1 MQRENHCAKEVH
13 KMVARTGRRRLPV
26 DRVELSIDLEQS
38 VTTQPPSRV
47 FYGWWV
53 VAACVVM
60 LTLSSGIGFYGL
72 GVFMPSLEEEFG
84 ASPTSV
90 SLGATVFFLV
100 FGLAG
105 PYVGRRVDVLGA
117 RLVMIVGSAIFG
129 VGLVGLGLSH
139 ELWHTYAS
147 YVVIAA
153 GFAGMALVPV
163 GALVSAWFNGRR
175 GLAMAVAMSGISLGG
190 VVIAPLATELILAY
204 GWRVAAVALAILVW
218 VVGIPLSALVVRRRP
233 EDLGLLP
240 DGAAKPPA
248 QLAGGGAGTA
258 SAGGTWTL
266 SAAWRTR
273 AFWGV
278 AIGYLLINLSLI
290 GVLMHQIRFLT
301 HGTAAQGA
309 ISPQAA
315 ALAVSLT
322 AFASIAGRLALGTV
336 IDRLSTRW
344 VAVGLMVVQAAST
357 VGLLVARD
365 NLGMIYLTVLAF
377 GTGMGC
383 VIMLQ
388 SLLVSDLF
396 GVASFGQIYGAMT
409 LVATLGMAAGPWT
422 AGFLFERFGGYEVAF
437 SLFAA
442 IAVLAAA
449 SVAFARRPTLPEER
463 GVPGEGI

>member
-1 MQRENHCAKEVH
+1 
-13 KMVARTGRRRLPV
+13 MVARTGRRGLPV
-26 DRVELSIDLEQS
+26 DKVESPIGLEQS
-38 VTTQPPSRV
+38 VATQPPPRV

-84 ASPTSV
+84 ASSTSV

-117 RLVMIVGSAIFG
+117 RLVMVVGSTIFG
-129 VGLVGLGLSH
+129 VGLIGLGLSQ
-139 ELWHTYAS
+139 ELWHTYAA
-147 YVVIAA
+147 YIVIAA

-163 GALVSAWFNGRR
+163 SALVSAWFIARR
-175 GLAMAVAMSGISLGG
+175 GMAMAAAMSGISLGG
-190 VVIAPLATELILAY
+190 VVMAPLATELILAY
-204 GWRVAAVALAILVW
+204 GWRAAAVVLAVLVW
-218 VVGIPLSALVVRRRP
+218 AVGVPLSAVVVRRRP

-240 DGAAKPPA
+240 DGAPKPAPQPA
-248 QLAGGGAGTA
+248 SSRE
-258 SAGGTWTL
+258 SAAAGTWTL

-278 AIGYLLINLSLI
+278 AIGYLLINLTLI

-301 HGTAAQGA
+301 HGTVTQGA
-309 ISPQAA
+309 FSPQAA

-322 AFASIAGRLALGTV
+322 ALASIAGRLALGTI
-336 IDRLSTRW
+336 IDRLSRRW
-344 VAVGLMVVQAAST
+344 VAVGLMVAQAAST
-357 VGLLVARD
+357 AGLLVARG
-365 NLGMIYLTVLAF
+365 NPTVVYLTVLAF
-377 GTGMGC
+377 GIGMGC

-396 GVASFGQIYGAMT
+396 GVTSFGQIYGAMT
-409 LVATLGMAAGPWT
+409 VVATLGMAAGPWT

-437 SLFAA
+437 GLFAA
-442 IAVLAAA
+442 VAVLAAA
-449 SVAFARRPTLPEER
+449 SVALARRPTPPEGR
-463 GVPGEGI
+463 DVGAEGI